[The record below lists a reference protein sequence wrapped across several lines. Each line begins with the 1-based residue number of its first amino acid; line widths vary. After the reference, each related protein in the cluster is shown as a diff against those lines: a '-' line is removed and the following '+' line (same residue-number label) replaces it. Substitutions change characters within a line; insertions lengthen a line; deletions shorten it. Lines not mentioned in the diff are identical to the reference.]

1 LGHVEPAAV
10 AERAAHERS
19 PGMLE
24 LAGRA
29 VEQLFAGELPGD
41 AINALCS
48 AVASARDGASLPSF
62 AASLHTAVARPVLD
76 ALRRRILI
84 AASSAGDREAYAESH
99 ALLVAIEKVH
109 DHLCGDDL
117 YRVVDQLGGAKALEL
132 LVEVAHDMRSPLGS
146 ILFLVDRVRSGQS
159 GDVSEAQARQLGLA
173 YSAAFGL
180 SALTADMMELA
191 RGSGRLMGPEPVAF
205 VLADVLRKVHDI
217 VRPVAEE
224 KGLSLCVSPVAR
236 DVRMGH
242 PAALT
247 RVLLNL
253 ATNACKFTDQGT
265 VTVEARP
272 LDSNLVEFS
281 VRDTG
286 RGVPPEVASRLFDTF
301 RPRGGSLAGEQLFS
315 SAGLG
320 LTICRKL
327 VAAMGGR
334 LELESVHGQSA
345 CFRFAINLAPFR
357 QC

>member
-1 LGHVEPAAV
+1 VQ
-10 AERAAHERS
+10 R
-19 PGMLE
+19 
-24 LAGRA
+24 
-29 VEQLFAGELPGD
+29 LFAGELPGE
-41 AINALCS
+41 AIGALCS
-48 AVASARDGASLPSF
+48 AVGSARDGCSLPSF
-62 AASLHTAVARPVLD
+62 AASPHTAVARPVLD

-84 AASSAGDREAYAESH
+84 AASSAGDGEAYAESH

-117 YRVVDQLGGAKALEL
+117 YRVVDQMGGAKALEL

-180 SALTADMMELA
+180 SALTADVMELA

-265 VTVEARP
+265 VTVEASL
-272 LDSNLVEFS
+272 LDVGVIEFS

-286 RGVPPEVASRLFDTF
+286 RGVPPRVAAQLFDVF
-301 RPRGGSLAGEQLFS
+301 RTRGGAQSREQCFS

-320 LTICRKL
+320 LAICRKL
-327 VAAMGGR
+327 VAAMGS
-334 LELESVHGQSA
+334 ELRMQTTSQFGSHFCFAVALISA
-345 CFRFAINLAPFR
+345 HADL
-357 QC
+357 